1 MAKNTANLKLL
12 KTSNRSGFFFIE
24 KNEQVPSNIF
34 DPIAR
39 KQHELKV
46 AMLLVN
52 CLNSYIRT
60 PLFPGKLI
68 VGGHHERNQ

>member
-1 MAKNTANLKLL
+1 MATNMASLELVNFST
-12 KTSNRSGFFFIE
+12 RSDFSRIE
-24 KNEQVPSNIF
+24 KYEQVPSNFF
-34 DPIAR
+34 DPVAR

-60 PLFPGKLI
+60 PLFPGKL
-68 VGGHHERNQ
+68 VVRRAP